1 MQSIEEI
8 FRSEISFAQAK
19 YEYYA
24 NRSRDP
30 APAYQMG
37 DEVWLNA
44 KNIITQRPS
53 KKLDWKNFGPFKMV
67 KIVSPYAYELEFPAG
82 MDIHPVFHVNL
93 LKPAVTDFYKSQR
106 AIPPL
111 PVIVNNDT
119 ISTLITVTPFLPIL
133 VNIHVLVLSSL
144 SLIIEKL

>member
-8 FRSEISFAQAK
+8 FRSEMSFAQAK

-30 APAYQMG
+30 APAYQMS

-44 KNIITQRPS
+44 KNITTQRPS
-53 KKLDWKNFGPFKMV
+53 KKLDWKNLGPFKVV
-67 KIVSPYAYELEFPAG
+67 KIVSLYVYELELSAG

-93 LKPAVTDFYKSQR
+93 LKPAATDLYKSQR
-106 AIPPL
+106 AVFPP
-111 PVIVNNDT
+111 PVIVNDEDEYE
-119 ISTLITVTPFLPIL
+119 FYEIL
-133 VNIHVLVLSSL
+133 NSKRGRGRGGPVRYL
-144 SLIIEKL
+144 